1 MSEQL
6 DNLMLSQSLLAEQI
20 FELEMQED
28 EQRYLSS
35 SAYVY
40 NQLKQHDDTIRT
52 IPYDSSS
59 GMNYALYDHLT
70 NTTLNLSY
78 TAEYYYTPD
87 YRNGELFR
95 YIRSAVES
103 SGSAST
109 QPPNITTIN
118 II

>member
-1 MSEQL
+1 MSNHL

-59 GMNYALYDHLT
+59 GMNYALYDHLI
-70 NTTLNLSY
+70 NTTLDLSY

-95 YIRSAVES
+95 YIRSCTES
-103 SGSAST
+103 TGSAST